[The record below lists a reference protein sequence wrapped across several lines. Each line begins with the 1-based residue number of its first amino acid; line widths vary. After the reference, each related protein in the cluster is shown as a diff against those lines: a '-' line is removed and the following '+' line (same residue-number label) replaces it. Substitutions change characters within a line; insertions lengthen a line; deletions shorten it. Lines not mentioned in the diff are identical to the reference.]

1 MSVCAKIRSLPLEF
15 VADASNLFHGTI
27 VENHGMPAHRTFRL
41 RMLETVR
48 PGRKVGKPETR
59 SREQV
64 DKLEQLGDR
73 LGRAEWRREFPGR
86 VFDIYFTV
94 GICNQPVVRLSRKLP
109 GLLVCCSVNN
119 WTGH

>member
-1 MSVCAKIRSLPLEF
+1 MSVCAKIRSPAAFLSSLVSPMSDALEF

-27 VENHGMPAHRTFRL
+27 AENRGMPANRAFRL

-73 LGRAEWRREFPGR
+73 LGRVVWRREFPGR

-94 GICNQPVVRLSRKLP
+94 GICNQ
-109 GLLVCCSVNN
+109 SVSC
-119 WTGH
+119 